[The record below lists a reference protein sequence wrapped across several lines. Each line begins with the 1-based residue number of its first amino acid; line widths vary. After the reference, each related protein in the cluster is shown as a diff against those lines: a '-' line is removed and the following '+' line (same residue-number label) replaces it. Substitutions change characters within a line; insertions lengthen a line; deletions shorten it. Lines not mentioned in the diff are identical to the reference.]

1 MNRTSIENIDKGLY
15 KKNIYAL
22 ENSVSLDNLI
32 TYMNS
37 IFIEELEKNQKSN
50 SIIESSLIISSK
62 VSGIM
67 SIREYS

>member
-50 SIIESSLIISSK
+50 SIIESSLIIS
-62 VSGIM
+62 
-67 SIREYS
+67 